1 MLREGEEPVRSSL
14 AVLLVILA
22 ALIVTPATR
31 AEQAPRTFVAVLTAA
46 EEIPLCAPATNASR
60 GVAVFHVIDQAAG
73 TVRYRLVANNLPGD
87 ITAAHIHVG
96 ATGVRGGIVEPLP
109 LTPGAENG
117 VIGEGTF
124 TNAALLA
131 ALQATP
137 QNYYVNVH
145 STTCGTGVI
154 RGQLGEQGPR

>member
-1 MLREGEEPVRSSL
+1 MRLGL
-14 AVLLVILA
+14 ALLMVLLA
-22 ALIVTPATR
+22 AHMVAPGTR
-31 AEQAPRTFVAVLTAA
+31 AEQSPPRTFVAVLTAA
-46 EEIPLCAPATNASR
+46 EEVPLCAPASNASR
-60 GVAVFHVIDQAAG
+60 GLAVFHVIDQAAG

-87 ITAAHIHVG
+87 STAAHIHVG
-96 ATGVRGGIVEPLP
+96 GRGVAGPVVQALP
-109 LTPGAENG
+109 FPPGAENG

-145 STTCGTGVI
+145 STVCPSGVI
-154 RGQLGEQGPR
+154 RGQLGEQGP